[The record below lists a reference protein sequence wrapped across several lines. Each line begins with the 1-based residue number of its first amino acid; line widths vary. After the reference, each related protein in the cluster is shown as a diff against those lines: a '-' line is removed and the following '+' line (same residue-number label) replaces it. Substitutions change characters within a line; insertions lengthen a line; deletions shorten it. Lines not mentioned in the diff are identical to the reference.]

1 VRRSDQTKIPELYMK
16 LRDPEKLKR
25 LMDIQG
31 VSQREL
37 SIAAGWRSHTYLAR
51 LLNENPKPGERR
63 PTGVKTK
70 PAARIARH
78 LGVGIDDLFV
88 TRLST
93 DTAQI
98 VKRRRAA

>member
-1 VRRSDQTKIPELYMK
+1 MQ
-16 LRDPEKLKR
+16 LRDREKLVR

-37 SIAAGWRSHTYLAR
+37 AIAAGWRSHTYIQR
-51 LLNENPKPGERR
+51 LIKGSRPDRPGNVNGVNPKA
-63 PTGVKTK
+63 
-70 PAARIARH
+70 AARIARH

-93 DTAQI
+93 DTARNA
-98 VKRRRAA
+98 KRGRAA

>member
-1 VRRSDQTKIPELYMK
+1 MRRSDQTKIPELYMK
-16 LRDPEKLKR
+16 LRDPEKLAR

-37 SIAAGWRSHTYLAR
+37 SIAAGWRSHTYVAR
-51 LLNENPKPGERR
+51 LLKDPPEGKR
-63 PTGVKTK
+63 PAGVKPK

-93 DTAQI
+93 DAAQT

>member
-1 VRRSDQTKIPELYMK
+1 MK
-16 LRDPEKLKR
+16 LRDREKLVR

-37 SIAAGWRSHTYLAR
+37 AIAAGFRSHAYIGWLIKGHRPDRAG
-51 LLNENPKPGERR
+51 NVDGVNPKA
-63 PTGVKTK
+63 
-70 PAARIARH
+70 AARIARR

-93 DTAQI
+93 DTAQT

>member
-1 VRRSDQTKIPELYMK
+1 MK
-16 LRDPEKLKR
+16 LRDPQKLAR
-25 LMDIQG
+25 LMDLQG

-51 LLNENPKPGERR
+51 LLNENLKPGER
-63 PTGVKTK
+63 PTGVKPK
-70 PAARIARH
+70 PAARIARR

-93 DTAQI
+93 DNARSAKQ
-98 VKRRRAA
+98 RRAA

>member
-1 VRRSDQTKIPELYMK
+1 MQ
-16 LRDPEKLKR
+16 LRDRDKLVR

-37 SIAAGWRSHTYLAR
+37 AIAAGWRSHTYIQR
-51 LLNENPKPGERR
+51 LIKGDAK
-63 PTGVKTK
+63 GVKTK

-93 DTAQI
+93 DAAQSAR
-98 VKRRRAA
+98 RRRAA

>member
-1 VRRSDQTKIPELYMK
+1 MQ
-16 LRDPEKLKR
+16 LRDRDKLVR

-37 SIAAGWRSHTYLAR
+37 AVAAGWRSHTYIQRLIKGAR
-51 LLNENPKPGERR
+51 PDRPGKVNGVNPKA
-63 PTGVKTK
+63 
-70 PAARIARH
+70 AARIARH

-93 DTAQI
+93 DTAQTA
-98 VKRRRAA
+98 KTRRAAA

>member
-1 VRRSDQTKIPELYMK
+1 MRPSDQTKIPELYMK
-16 LRDPEKLKR
+16 LRDPKKLAR

-51 LLNENPKPGERR
+51 LLNEKLEPAER
-63 PTGVKTK
+63 PTGVKPK

-93 DTAQI
+93 DTAQT
-98 VKRRRAA
+98 VKQRRAA